1 MLEEAGGERTVEME
15 IPHAG
20 GERRSRRRTTIP
32 ALTVLFHPD
41 VNRIGQR
48 LLLTE
53 LSAGGVCRL
62 SRTAPRFAEPDDSRG
77 GPLADPYL
85 SRTPLLLAGLA
96 GGAVRLVRNAMPGPL
111 GVDGEEVGAEVE
123 LSADRIA
130 RGVVLELASRVV
142 LLLHEHTL
150 DPRFEPDR
158 FGLVGDSQAMQR
170 VRREIRRVA
179 DLALPVLIRG
189 ETGTG
194 KELVARAVHRHGGRR
209 NGPFVSVNLAAVPA
223 SLAASELFGAA
234 KGAFTGSVRQQAG
247 YFQRADG
254 GTLFLDEVGEAPQEV
269 QVALL
274 RVLESGEIQRVGSQA
289 PRAVDVRL
297 VAATDLDLDRAS
309 DDGDFRAPL
318 LHRLAGY
325 EIFLPP
331 LRRRRDDFGRL
342 LRHFLRRELALAGQA
357 QRLEP
362 ADPRDPPWLPA
373 SIAAR
378 LARHDW
384 PGNVRQL
391 ENAVR
396 QLAVAGRGADQVRVT
411 AQVER
416 LLHEVQAGPRAAEAK
431 PPAARGDERP
441 QQERPAARSVYRSP
455 AEVREGELIAAL
467 RAHHWE
473 IKPAA
478 AALGVSRPSLYNLIE
493 RSPRVRKAADLDS
506 EEILACRRRFDGDL
520 EAMADHL
527 EVSRAGLRQRLGSL
541 RSP

>member
-41 VNRIGQR
+41 MRRIGQR

-96 GGAVRLVRNAMPGPL
+96 GGAVRLVRNAMPGAL

-150 DPRFEPDR
+150 DPRFEPDC

-194 KELVARAVHRHGGRR
+194 KELVARAIHRHGSRR
-209 NGPFVSVNLAAVPA
+209 SGPFVSVNLAAVPA

-297 VAATDLDLDRAS
+297 VAATDLDLDRAG

-331 LRRRRDDFGRL
+331 LRR
-342 LRHFLRRELALAGQA
+342 
-357 QRLEP
+357 
-362 ADPRDPPWLPA
+362 
-373 SIAAR
+373 AAR
-378 LARHDW
+378 
-384 PGNVRQL
+384 
-391 ENAVR
+391 
-396 QLAVAGRGADQVRVT
+396 
-411 AQVER
+411 R
-416 LLHEVQAGPRAAEAK
+416 LR
-431 PPAARGDERP
+431 PPAAP
-441 QQERPAARSVYRSP
+441 LPAARAGAGRPGAASGAGRPERTRRGCRPRSP
-455 AEVREGELIAAL
+455 PAW
-467 RAHHWE
+467 RATTGPATCASSRTPCASSPS
-473 IKPAA
+473 PAA
-478 AALGVSRPSLYNLIE
+478 APTTCG
-493 RSPRVRKAADLDS
+493 
-506 EEILACRRRFDGDL
+506 
-520 EAMADHL
+520 
-527 EVSRAGLRQRLGSL
+527 
-541 RSP
+541 